1 MSKPFLGITTGDPS
15 LLTKNVTY
23 DDIHPVMP
31 RVIQGELWAMCERSG
46 VSFNDRERLYNH
58 LKSLGRELA
67 MGREW

>member
-1 MSKPFLGITTGDPS
+1 MSKPFLRITKGDPS
-15 LLTKNVTY
+15 LLTINVTC

-31 RVIQGELWAMCERSG
+31 RAIQDKLWTMCERAG

-67 MGREW
+67 LRREW